1 MELEL
6 DRDSRDK
13 NHYLVDYGK
22 YSTRS
27 LKWVFDNDPRF
38 FPKIVRY
45 TKFYSR
51 SKKKYFVI
59 LLRRLKQDNPN
70 YNTCLRD
77 QDKIDKV
84 LAWYKSGAK
93 TREVK
98 KKLEEQY
105 SIKRPQALEQISGD
119 AKKKLA
125 IEFEEEKNNLIDLH
139 ILRYNRIYED
149 KIDIDPNTVAPHIR
163 DIVLGESYETALNAL
178 IQKEKLLGF
187 HTKNFKLEVN
197 NFFTKK
203 KTLEAPQFDFTTLSF
218 KEKKELRELLS
229 LIRKKDEDSENITVK
244 PLLQSTLT
252 QEEIKDT
259 KQQFDNP
266 ISQVVQ
272 QIQEVINEDEEESN
286 IIDMVPKDVVR
297 KTSIDIQQS
306 FSNSMAQKI
315 LEEFNRTKP
324 KKKK

>member
-13 NHYLVDYGK
+13 NHHLVDYGK

-51 SKKKYFVI
+51 SKKKYFVT
-59 LLRRLKQDNPN
+59 LLRRLKQENPN

-77 QDKIDKV
+77 QDKIDEA

-93 TREVK
+93 IREVK

-105 SIKRPQALEQISGD
+105 SIKRSQTLEQISGD
-119 AKKKLA
+119 AKKRLA

-149 KIDIDPNTVAPHIR
+149 KINIDPNTVAPHIR

-229 LIRKKDEDSENITVK
+229 IIRKKDDDTDNSVVK
-244 PLLQSTLT
+244 TTSQPILI
-252 QEEIKDT
+252 QEEVKER
-259 KQQFDNP
+259 KQQFESP
-266 ISQVVQ
+266 ISQVTQ
-272 QIQEVINEDEEESN
+272 QITEIISEEEEESN

-297 KTSIDIQQS
+297 KTGIDIQQS